1 MTKSQFMIDKD
12 KILKVLNYKH
22 PKCGYNRKELI
33 EKLYKKVSS
42 IKHEMN
48 ENNGNDQIIIIN
60 LLTNDVI
67 KEIISYDNNYKYNCS
82 YYTINYD
89 DYQKKLKR
97 KKIIKKLLSS

>member
-12 KILKVLNYKH
+12 KILKILNHKH
-22 PKCGYNRKELI
+22 PKCGYSRKELI
-33 EKLYKKVSS
+33 EKLYHKVNS
-42 IKHEMN
+42 IKYEMD
-48 ENNGNDQIIIIN
+48 ENNGNNQIIIIN
-60 LLTNDVI
+60 LLINDVV
-67 KEIISYDNNYKYNCS
+67 KEMISYRDNNKYNCS